1 MTLLF
6 NWRVWV
12 ALALSA
18 GLAFTHFVSYRSG
31 KAKVRAE
38 WAIEKQAHAE
48 AVAAAS
54 EAARMKEKSLTITN
68 DGITNAFIKE
78 KARLVADGRITAER
92 LRDLKAS
99 LDSTASYDTAPLGG
113 SDDPRDRIIDQC
125 ATALVRLDE
134 YAKSVASTAIG
145 LQSYTRE
152 VCLKP

>member
-1 MTLLF
+1 MMALLSP
-6 NWRVWV
+6 RVWL
-12 ALALSA
+12 ALALA
-18 GLAFTHFVSYRSG
+18 GALALTHSFAYRSG
-31 KAKVRAE
+31 KANVRAA
-38 WAIEKQAHAE
+38 WAVEKQAHTE

-54 EAARMKEKSLTITN
+54 EAARMKEKALTITN
-68 DGITNAFIKE
+68 DGITNAYIKE
-78 KARLVADGRITAER
+78 KARLVADSRVTADR

-99 LDSTASYDTAPLGG
+99 IDSAAGADAAPLGG
-113 SDDPRDRIIDQC
+113 ADDPRDRVIDQC